1 MVLYPNSLPH
11 CHFTFKASFKNDPDS
26 PVLQEA
32 MIVMHKEGIKEAMS
46 KEIDTLELVK
56 NWNVMTRN
64 NLPEGLN
71 ILPLTWALKIKRYP
85 DGRFLKFKIFFV
97 IEDISDKRYWTTV
110 NLIIQCWDGLQ
121 LYLCI
126 FCQ

>member
-71 ILPLTWALKIKRYP
+71 VLPLTWALKIKRYP
-85 DGRFLKFKIFFV
+85 DGRFLKFKNFFC
-97 IEDISDKRYWTTV
+97 DRGY
-110 NLIIQCWDGLQ
+110 
-121 LYLCI
+121 
-126 FCQ
+126 F